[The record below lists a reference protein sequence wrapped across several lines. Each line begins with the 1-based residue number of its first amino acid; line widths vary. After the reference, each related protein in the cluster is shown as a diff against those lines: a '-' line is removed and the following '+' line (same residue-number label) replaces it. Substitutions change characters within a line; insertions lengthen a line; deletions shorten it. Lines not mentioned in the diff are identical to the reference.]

1 METIILAH
9 QHMRWLVIG
18 LAVITTIKL
27 AISLFSSKELGKAD
41 SILVRIYGLVLTI
54 QVLIGMT
61 QLAMRWSDFG
71 DGLRYRLEHAFIML
85 VAVGMVHMTARWR
98 QVPPQIAV
106 RNTTLMIFGSLVLI
120 ILAILILPQGSHAL
134 GLE

>member
-18 LAVITTIKL
+18 LAVITAIKL
-27 AISLFSSKELGKAD
+27 AISLFSGKGLGRAD
-41 SILVRIYGLVLTI
+41 SIIVRIYGLVASI
-54 QVLIGMT
+54 QFLIGMT

-71 DGLRYRLEHAFIML
+71 DGLRYRLEHAFIMA
-85 VAVGMVHMTARWR
+85 VAVSMVHMTARWR
-98 QVPPQIAV
+98 QAPPKIAV
-106 RNTTLMIFGSLVLI
+106 RNTMLMVVGSLILI
-120 ILAILILPQGSHAL
+120 ILAILILPQGRYAL